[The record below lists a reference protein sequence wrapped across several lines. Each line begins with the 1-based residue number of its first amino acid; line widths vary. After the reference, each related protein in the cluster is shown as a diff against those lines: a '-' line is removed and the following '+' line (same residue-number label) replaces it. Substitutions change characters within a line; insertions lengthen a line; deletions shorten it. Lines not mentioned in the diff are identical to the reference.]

1 MQDLNQFANRVLKVY
16 EAYYD
21 VHRDRDDLF
30 AARMDFHM
38 ENDNYVLFKKN
49 VTSQAMVHE
58 YCWLLVVPH
67 LDLESYRRAQ
77 EEALRQGMEL
87 IDPKQNHHMS
97 TTLSLMVLCESC
109 DRDALR
115 ALKHCNIHR
124 EFRFGL
130 DGYMDFHTGIAVLN
144 DDTVACN
151 FSGGD
156 LRRNLRNLLKAESR
170 RLRLAQET

>member
-1 MQDLNQFANRVLKVY
+1 MQDLNQFAEKVMKSY

-21 VHRDRDDLF
+21 VHRWEDELF

-49 VTSQAMVHE
+49 VTNQAMVHE
-58 YCWLLVVPH
+58 YCWLLAVKH
-67 LDLESYRRAQ
+67 LDSKVYRRA
-77 EEALRQGMEL
+77 EAEVLRRGMEL

-97 TTLSLMVLCESC
+97 TTLSLLVVCESC
-109 DRDALR
+109 DSEALKALR
-115 ALKHCNIHR
+115 RCRIHK

-130 DGYMDFHTGIAVLN
+130 DGYMDFHTGIAVLE
-144 DDTVACN
+144 DGKTACN

-156 LRRNLRNLLKAESR
+156 LRRNLKNLLKMESR
-170 RLRLAQET
+170 RLPLAQQT